1 MMMCTE
7 GEVTVTELSA
17 GETTLLTKGASI
29 MVPAALQHYRIE
41 GEGVLYKATVPV

>member
-7 GEVTVTELSA
+7 GEVTVTDLSA

-29 MVPAALQHYRIE
+29 LVPAALQQYRIE
-41 GEGVLYKATVPV
+41 GEATLYKATVPV